1 MYESVC
7 CGYNHEFAPCKY
19 IDTCDLIINAS
30 TPGRDR
36 EEYVIGLGAASEK
49 CKRDNPNFRPMT
61 KHEFIEVYKRLSG
74 RTMDVSLQ
82 ELWESLR
89 MKGLVE
95 NHEYGR
101 NY

>member
-1 MYESVC
+1 MLERLCY
-7 CGYNHEFAPCKY
+7 GYNHKLLPCEH
-19 IDTCDLIINAS
+19 IDTCDMIININR
-30 TPGRDR
+30 PGDDC
-36 EEYVIGLGAASEK
+36 EEYIIGLGRTSEK

-61 KHEFIEVYKRLSG
+61 KHEFIEAYKRLSG

-82 ELWESLR
+82 ILWDTLR
-89 MKGLVE
+89 VKGLVE